1 MINGLGF
8 GGFTIPAIWSV
19 ASGQGVLDA
28 YGNPTYGYGPL
39 YRLGVPST
47 VPLLAAFLIACAV
60 LVAGGVLLLWPRPSG
75 ILITLIG
82 ILMCAPF
89 WWGFDLPLAWP
100 NAALVITLI
109 AIGWTFR
116 RFRRSESAQE
126 ARPMTALIS
135 AELLKLCTRAHAGV
149 LLVAMIFVP
158 IAVSSEIPKP
168 GKGGTA
174 LSIYDPDLL
183 ALATGTGF
191 VVPMVFIALLGGV
204 AVTQEFRYGT
214 VSLDVPDRAAAQSG
228 TDREGRRPGGREIV
242 LTTVVTLMVA
252 VPVAVALISSR
263 GGETVVGARFWQTVA
278 GGTAVMLVYA
288 VVGVVIG
295 ALVRNQIV
303 FVVAA
308 LVWMLA
314 VEHMIIPAHM
324 SVGRWL
330 PVAAAYQLIQAWPLG
345 GPRRAAA
352 VSVAASGILVATYAT
367 IVVVLAFRL
376 TPRARH
382 PLSRFAVQE
391 PARCWT
397 VAGCPA
403 EIPSDGCRGVP
414 RATNSKAW
422 RR

>member
-1 MINGLGF
+1 MTAPAGLSWMNTSSDWCLRGAGASAVINGLGF

-19 ASGQGVLDA
+19 ASGHGVLYA

-39 YRLGVPST
+39 HRLGVPTT
-47 VPLLAAFLIACAV
+47 VPLLAAFLIACTV
-60 LVAGGVLLLWPRPSG
+60 LAAGGVLLLWPRTSG
-75 ILITLIG
+75 ILVSLIG

-116 RFRRSESAQE
+116 RFGRSESARE

-158 IAVSSEIPKP
+158 IAVSSEIPEP
-168 GKGGTA
+168 GKGGTD

-214 VSLDVPDRAAAQSG
+214 VTATYLIEP
-228 TDREGRRPGGREIV
+228 RRNRVLIAKGVALAVASV

-263 GGETVVGARFWQTVA
+263 GGETVVGVRFWQTVA
-278 GGTAVMLVYA
+278 GGTVVMLVYA
-288 VVGVVIG
+288 VVGVLIG
-295 ALVRNQIV
+295 ALVRNQVV

-330 PVAAAYQLIQAWPLG
+330 PVAAAYQLIQLG
-345 GPRRAAA
+345 PSVDPDGRLL
-352 VSVAASGILVATYAT
+352 SVAASGILLAAYST

-376 TPRARH
+376 TPGRDIH
-382 PLSRFAVQE
+382 
-391 PARCWT
+391 
-397 VAGCPA
+397 
-403 EIPSDGCRGVP
+403 
-414 RATNSKAW
+414 
-422 RR
+422 

>member
-19 ASGQGVLDA
+19 ASGQGVLYA

-89 WWGFDLPLAWP
+89 WWGFDLALAWP

-204 AVTQEFRYGT
+204 AVAQEFRYGT
-214 VSLDVPDRAAAQSG
+214 VTS
-228 TDREGRRPGGREIV
+228 TY
-242 LTTVVTLMVA
+242 
-252 VPVAVALISSR
+252 LI
-263 GGETVVGARFWQTVA
+263 E
-278 GGTAVMLVYA
+278 
-288 VVGVVIG
+288 
-295 ALVRNQIV
+295 
-303 FVVAA
+303 
-308 LVWMLA
+308 
-314 VEHMIIPAHM
+314 
-324 SVGRWL
+324 
-330 PVAAAYQLIQAWPLG
+330 
-345 GPRRAAA
+345 
-352 VSVAASGILVATYAT
+352 
-367 IVVVLAFRL
+367 
-376 TPRARH
+376 PRAI
-382 PLSRFAVQE
+382 
-391 PARCWT
+391 
-397 VAGCPA
+397 GY
-403 EIPSDGCRGVP
+403 
-414 RATNSKAW
+414 
-422 RR
+422 

>member
-1 MINGLGF
+1 
-8 GGFTIPAIWSV
+8 
-19 ASGQGVLDA
+19 
-28 YGNPTYGYGPL
+28 
-39 YRLGVPST
+39 
-47 VPLLAAFLIACAV
+47 
-60 LVAGGVLLLWPRPSG
+60 
-75 ILITLIG
+75 
-82 ILMCAPF
+82 
-89 WWGFDLPLAWP
+89 
-100 NAALVITLI
+100 
-109 AIGWTFR
+109 
-116 RFRRSESAQE
+116 
-126 ARPMTALIS
+126 MTALIS

-214 VSLDVPDRAAAQSG
+214 VTSTYLIEP
-228 TDREGRRPGGREIV
+228 RRNRVLIAKGVALAVASV

-330 PVAAAYQLIQAWPLG
+330 PVAAAYQLIQLG
-345 GPRRAAA
+345 PSVDPDGRLL
-352 VSVAASGILVATYAT
+352 SVAASGILVATYAT

-376 TPRARH
+376 TPRRDIH
-382 PLSRFAVQE
+382 
-391 PARCWT
+391 
-397 VAGCPA
+397 
-403 EIPSDGCRGVP
+403 
-414 RATNSKAW
+414 
-422 RR
+422 